1 MPARAE
7 KIVRPLLVLY
17 LLGSFFSRL
26 IFLLSDYYRLQAKN
40 KSLDPLL
47 VFVFLFPRAT
57 PPKVLPAWDWEFHC
71 HEVVLCTS
79 PWWRALMRG
88 GFREGGRDTVDLSGL
103 LQEGITRPEA
113 LEAVV
118 R

>member
-1 MPARAE
+1 M
-7 KIVRPLLVLY
+7 Y
-17 LLGSFFSRL
+17 LDIFRSFFRVSFFVFG
-26 IFLLSDYYRLQAKN
+26 IFADFSQAKH
-40 KSLDPLL
+40 KSLNP
-47 VFVFLFPRAT
+47 FFLFLFSFLFVRRH
-57 PPKVLPAWDWEFHC
+57 PKVLPAWDWEFHC
-71 HEVVLCTS
+71 HKVVLCTS